1 MDEITQHTSRMDLQ
15 PVKRVRSIVDE
26 VSMIDYCT
34 AVINNVTD
42 GRV

>member
-26 VSMIDYCT
+26 ASMIDNYI
-34 AVINNVTD
+34 AIINDVTD